1 MCWVSLKVQH
11 TVHHMLQDL
20 GPGDG
25 ALLVHVS
32 DDKDR
37 DIPALGQLHEGHGA
51 ALYLPDAAGRAVHF
65 LVVEGLDGVHNKDSG
80 PSSSTDWRM
89 SSNPVSDRTR
99 RFSLSTPSR
108 RARSFSCPTDSSP
121 ETYSTLANC
130 PRLWRFG
137 ASEWICRCPA
147 APPTSTREPFT
158 APPPSTGPALPCR
171 WRTGFPALPQ
181 RHSSGSPF
189 TAWRDARLPSWPRP
203 GRAFGAASCST
214 MVFHSPQA
222 GQRPAHFGV
231 SLPQAVQKKTLF
243 GFAMCDPPKRR
254 TAALLLACF
263 LQYTTFYLD

>member
-1 MCWVSLKVQH
+1 MES
-11 TVHHMLQDL
+11 TI
-20 GPGDG
+20 
-25 ALLVHVS
+25 
-32 DDKDR
+32 R
-37 DIPALGQLHEGHGA
+37 I
-51 ALYLPDAAGRAVHF
+51 
-65 LVVEGLDGVHNKDSG
+65 SG
-80 PSSSTDWRM
+80 PSCSTDWRM

-130 PRLWRFG
+130 PKLWQIWSIRVDLPMPG
-137 ASEWICRCPA
+137 

-158 APPPSTGPALPCR
+158 APPPSTR
-171 WRTGFPALPQ
+171 
-181 RHSSGSPF
+181 SSSPMPVENRISCPPSASFKWIAF
-189 TAWRDARLPSWPRP
+189 TAWKDARLPSWPRP